1 MEKGKEMVKAQA
13 DLPKKNAAPAEPAKS
28 LAGTI
33 QQVISKAVTSP
44 TDAKI
49 DFAQGVNH
57 ITGDPQQKSAG
68 PADAMQSLKAMNMKP
83 QSEVADKDK
92 METYGEA
99 EDKEKEMKKELH
111 DKEKKDMKEVADKD
125 DKKMQELKAEV
136 EKMKKELHDK
146 EKMMKAQ
153 KEKEINEGE
162 MPAGLKKYLDKKND
176 KSEEDEKKK
185 DMKEVADKEKEM
197 KKEVAD
203 KEKKEKMDEVA
214 DKEKEMK
221 KEVADKDKKDDM
233 KEVAE
238 KDPMKK
244 EMMRAQA
251 EIDKMKKEVADKE
264 KAMKEMMMK
273 KKEDMKEVADKEKE
287 MKKETAKD
295 KVKDMDM
302 KEDVD
307 ALTSGEDLSEEFKSK
322 AATIFEGAVKAKLV
336 EEIEKLESE
345 YETKVD
351 EKVSEVKEEIVDK
364 VDAYLNYVVEEWMK
378 ENELAIEKGLRNE
391 ITEEFIGG
399 LKSLFESH
407 YINVPQ
413 EKYDVI
419 ESQAAEIE
427 KLKEEVNQTIEK
439 NVELNQKVSENNRQE
454 IINDVSSDLA
464 ATEAEKL
471 GKLAESIEYKDAE
484 SFRKGVETLKNSYY
498 PTKEAS
504 DTESNEVAANAG
516 SELSESMA
524 AYTAAIS
531 KTKKNPYIK

>member
-28 LAGTI
+28 LEGTI

-83 QSEVADKDK
+83 QNEKDEDK
-92 METYGEA
+92 MEAYEEA
-99 EDKEKEMKKELH
+99 DKEKEVKKETE
-111 DKEKKDMKEVADKD
+111 DKEKKDMKEVADK
-125 DKKMQELKAEV
+125 
-136 EKMKKELHDK
+136 EKE
-146 EKMMKAQ
+146 MMKASKD
-153 KEKEINEGE
+153 KEDMKEGE

-176 KSEEDEKKK
+176 KSEEKDEKKDVKEMSHKEPKKEEKEDEKK
-185 DMKEVADKEKEM
+185 DVKEVADKEKEM

-203 KEKKEKMDEVA
+203 KEKKDI
-214 DKEKEMK
+214 
-221 KEVADKDKKDDM
+221 KEVADKDKDM
-233 KEVAE
+233 
-238 KDPMKK
+238 MK
-244 EMMRAQA
+244 AQA

-264 KAMKEMMMK
+264 KAMKEMMDK
-273 KKEDMKEVADKEKE
+273 KKEMKEVADKEKE

-391 ITEEFIGG
+391 ITEDFIGG

-439 NVELNQKVSENNRQE
+439 NVELNQKVSENTRQE

-516 SELSESMA
+516 SDLSESMA

-531 KTKKNPYIK
+531 KSKKNPYLK